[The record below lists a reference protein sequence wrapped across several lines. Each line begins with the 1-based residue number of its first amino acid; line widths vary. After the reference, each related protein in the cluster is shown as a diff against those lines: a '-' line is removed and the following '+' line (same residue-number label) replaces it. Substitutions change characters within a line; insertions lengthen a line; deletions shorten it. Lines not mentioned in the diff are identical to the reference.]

1 MTASGSAQEV
11 GLVVV
16 SHSRA
21 LAEAA
26 VVLAEEML
34 HGRSLRI
41 EVAAGLDE
49 TTLGHRR
56 GEHQR
61 CDRAGGR
68 PGRCRR
74 PDGPRAV
81 PC

>member
-1 MTASGSAQEV
+1 MNASGSAQEV

-21 LAEAA
+21 LAQAA

-41 EVAAGLDE
+41 
-49 TTLGHRR
+49 
-56 GEHQR
+56 
-61 CDRAGGR
+61 
-68 PGRCRR
+68 
-74 PDGPRAV
+74 
-81 PC
+81 